1 MDNNIRGC
9 YAEYLFGTE
18 CLKHN
23 IIISYPLLDSSP
35 YDCIVDTPNGLY
47 KIQVKSSWQSEAK
60 NRHTVSVNWN
70 KSYSLDDVDFFA
82 IYVKLYEGFFIFKN
96 NGKRLCIRLNMKNDN
111 SKYFNNF
118 EFN

>member
-23 IIISYPLLDSSP
+23 IIVSFPLLDSSP

-70 KSYSLDDVDFFA
+70 KKYSLNDVDFFA
-82 IYVKLYEGFFIFKN
+82 IWVEKFNGYFIFKN
-96 NGKRLCIRLNMKNDN
+96 DGKRKAVRLSLTNAY
-111 SKYFNNF
+111 SKFFNNF
-118 EFN
+118 DFK